1 MAIAVV
7 VIKIVIVI
15 TFREAVVGTVVVLGE
30 FTAIPAPEVSSSI
43 VSEIAAMH
51 VRSIV
56 HAMHVRPI
64 SAHSVRPISAH
75 GMRPV
80 SAHCVGAHTSPTAP
94 AAAHTTK
101 MGAAAPTTSAASAAP
116 SVSH

>member
-15 TFREAVVGTVVVLGE
+15 AFSEAVVGTVVVLGE
-30 FTAIPAPEVSSSI
+30 FTVIPAPEVSSSI

-80 SAHCVGAHTSPTAP
+80 SAHCVGAHTSPAP

-101 MGAAAPTTSAASAAP
+101 MSAAAPTSAAASP